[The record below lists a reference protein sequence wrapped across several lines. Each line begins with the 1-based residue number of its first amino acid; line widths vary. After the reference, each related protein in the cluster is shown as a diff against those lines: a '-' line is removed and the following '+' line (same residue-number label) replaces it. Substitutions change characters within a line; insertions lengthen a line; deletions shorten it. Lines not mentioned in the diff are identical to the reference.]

1 MTALMVPVQHGPGI
15 FYAKYEA
22 RGNPAPFVYAVGG
35 DPIINF
41 AAGTTLPS
49 GVCEADYAGGFRQ
62 EPIKVVRAETNN
74 LYVPSDAE
82 IVIEAV
88 MLPNEKLDEGPQGE
102 YTGYVHGRAPMPV
115 LQIHCITYRDN
126 PLIPYVVGGSTFSD
140 EQALS
145 QAMSPVEVYRNLHE
159 AGFPV
164 KNVRFLTELLWDGLV
179 ISTDVP
185 YEGYVNDLRAY
196 IESHKIDLWG
206 NQRIIVDSDVD
217 IEDEDTMY
225 RIYQEMGTRIDP
237 QRDILRGDV
246 LATPLTPLV
255 NAEGRQKGIGQVNL
269 TWDCTTPLNWKNG
282 DKKQPVDFKK
292 MYPENLRDRSENIL
306 DSI

>member
-1 MTALMVPVQHGPGI
+1 
-15 FYAKYEA
+15 
-22 RGNPAPFVYAVGG
+22 
-35 DPIINF
+35 
-41 AAGTTLPS
+41 
-49 GVCEADYAGGFRQ
+49 
-62 EPIKVVRAETNN
+62 
-74 LYVPSDAE
+74 
-82 IVIEAV
+82 
-88 MLPNEKLDEGPQGE
+88 
-102 YTGYVHGRAPMPV
+102 
-115 LQIHCITYRDN
+115 
-126 PLIPYVVGGSTFSD
+126 FSD

-164 KNVRFLTELLWDGLV
+164 TNVRFLTELLWDGLV

-185 YEGYVNDLRAY
+185 YAGYVNDLRAY

-206 NQRIIVDSDVD
+206 NQRIIVDSDVN

-237 QRDILRGDV
+237 QRDILRGDADV

-269 TWDCTTPLNWKNG
+269 TWDCTTPLNWKTG
-282 DKKQPVDFKK
+282 DKKQTVEFKNL
-292 MYPENLRDRSENIL
+292 YPDNLRDRSKNIFDNL
-306 DSI
+306 